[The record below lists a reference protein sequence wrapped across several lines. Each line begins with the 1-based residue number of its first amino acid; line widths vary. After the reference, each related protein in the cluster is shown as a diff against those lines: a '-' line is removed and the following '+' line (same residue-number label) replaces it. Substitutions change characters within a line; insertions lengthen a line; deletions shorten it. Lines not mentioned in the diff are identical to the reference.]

1 MDVELKIIPKKI
13 LIIELI
19 IVVFAMLVTILPFI
33 MAYQIMI
40 YSEIKIFI
48 IHDQLVGWILFT
60 FMTVIFLFL
69 EIILLIYIFGNARI
83 KYDLSPL
90 STVIAAVVGHIIFT
104 AFAYVVIWLSLLTK
118 IENAFYGFLVTF
130 IIEISILSYLI
141 VILKKQKR
149 TSSLNF

>member
-1 MDVELKIIPKKI
+1 MDLISKIIPKKI

-19 IVVFAMLVTILPFI
+19 IIIFAMLVTILPFI

-40 YSEIKIFI
+40 YSEIKIFVI
-48 IHDQLVGWILFT
+48 NDYLLGWILFT
-60 FMTVIFLFL
+60 FMTVIFLLL

-90 STVIAAVVGHIIFT
+90 STVIAAVVGHIVFT

-118 IENAFYGFLVTF
+118 LENAFYGFLVIF

-141 VILKKQKR
+141 VIFKKQER
-149 TSSLNF
+149 IIR